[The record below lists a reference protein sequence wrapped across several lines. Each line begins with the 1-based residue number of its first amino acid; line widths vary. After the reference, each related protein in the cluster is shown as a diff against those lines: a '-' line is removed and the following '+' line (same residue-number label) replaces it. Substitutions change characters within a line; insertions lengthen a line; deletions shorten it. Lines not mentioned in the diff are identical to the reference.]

1 MIDNI
6 VNLLFRWD
14 RLRDAIFAE
23 VHFWD
28 EIDKARDEP
37 TTNLT
42 WEENGKWYGWTLQEM
57 HKIYL
62 FDDVG
67 HDSMTD
73 LWESLWA
80 RDMEHGLSYR

>member
-80 RDMEHGLSYR
+80 RDMEYGLSYR